1 MTLTTQNV
9 ISHPSYLFLV
19 LGIIRLSVHGA
30 VGDNPML
37 PKTEWEMGQDDFVV
51 TKAGVW
57 ITTASRLLAL
67 LLDHA

>member
-1 MTLTTQNV
+1 
-9 ISHPSYLFLV
+9 
-19 LGIIRLSVHGA
+19 
-30 VGDNPML
+30 ML